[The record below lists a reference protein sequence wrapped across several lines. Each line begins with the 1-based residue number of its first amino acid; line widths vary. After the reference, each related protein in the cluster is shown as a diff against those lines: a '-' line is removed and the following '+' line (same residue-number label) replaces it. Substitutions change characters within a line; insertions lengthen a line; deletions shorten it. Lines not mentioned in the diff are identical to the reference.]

1 MTEIKC
7 EDKEFLVDENKQLMQ
22 NCVYSLK
29 DYFYANSF
37 LLAIYI
43 YGSSSHYVPT

>member
-7 EDKEFLVDENKQLMQ
+7 EDKEFLVDENSWCKI
-22 NCVYSLK
+22 VYSLK

-37 LLAIYI
+37 LLAIY
-43 YGSSSHYVPT
+43 GSSSHYVPT